1 MIQATARRSS
11 FHAQGARAF
20 YRGNPVYTQAAP
32 LRIGLRLW
40 GIDEY
45 EVLCWGERLP
55 TLGERIVWDIVHDPD
70 SDDAGMV
77 IHLVRS
83 SAATLGSFCWN
94 CVGANRAMY
103 RATRSSSLNVAVF
116 SGDPRRLP
124 TPRYGLWAMAGRRSE
139 AETVHEVVR
148 TLVFPCMMDTR

>member
-94 CVGANRAMY
+94 CDVCRH
-103 RATRSSSLNVAVF
+103 RAT
-116 SGDPRRLP
+116 G
-124 TPRYGLWAMAGRRSE
+124 YGRWPVDAPKQRRS
-139 AETVHEVVR
+139 TKSSGHSCSH
-148 TLVFPCMMDTR
+148 T